1 MSSVKNISI
10 KNFLAERGVT
20 PTRENNHSGMYISPL
35 RDERT
40 PSFKVDYN
48 KNLWYDFGAECG
60 GSIVDLVMK
69 LESCSVVEAF
79 AKLKGD
85 EFLHIP
91 TNSRPTTQHLP
102 SPLQVTRVEPL
113 QDTRLI
119 NYADSRA
126 INIDIIKRYC
136 QEVHYTLNDK
146 PYFAIGF
153 KGDAGG
159 WELNTQGFKCSTS
172 PKTVTTFNN
181 GSSSC
186 LLFEGF
192 MDMLSY
198 LTMKKMIEPSIN
210 MVVLNSV
217 SNLSKAEEFLKSHQN
232 IHCFLDNDE
241 AGRRALAR
249 VENLGVEVIDQSSF
263 YRNHKDLNDYLKSS
277 KQVQVIKP
285 IQQPRRKL
293 KM

>member
-1 MSSVKNISI
+1 MSSVKNMSI

-20 PTRENNHSGMYISPL
+20 PTRENNHSGMYISPF

-69 LESCSVVEAF
+69 LESCSVIEAF

-85 EFLHIP
+85 DFLRIP
-91 TNSRPTTQHLP
+91 TNSRSTTQHLP
-102 SPLQVTRVEPL
+102 SPLQVTKIEPL
-113 QDTRLI
+113 QDARLI

-126 INIDIIKRYC
+126 IDLDTIKRYC
-136 QEVHYTLNDK
+136 REVYYTLGGRA
-146 PYFAIGF
+146 YFAIGF
-153 KGDAGG
+153 QNDGGG

-198 LTMKKMIEPSIN
+198 LTMKKTIEPSIN

-217 SNLSKAEEFLKSHQN
+217 VNLSKVEEFLKTHQN

-241 AGRRALAR
+241 AGKRALAR
-249 VENLGVEVIDQSSF
+249 VESLGVEVIDQSSF
-263 YRNHKDLNDYLKSS
+263 YHSYKDLNEYLKNS
-277 KQVQVIKP
+277 KQVQAIKP
-285 IQQPRRKL
+285 VQPPRRKL